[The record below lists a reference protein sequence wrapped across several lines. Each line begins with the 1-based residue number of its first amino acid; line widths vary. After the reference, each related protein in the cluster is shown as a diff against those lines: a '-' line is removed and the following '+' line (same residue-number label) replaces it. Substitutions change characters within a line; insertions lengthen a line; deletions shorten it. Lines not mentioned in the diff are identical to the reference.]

1 MAEDGKRK
9 DAPAAAAGQ
18 QRSKKKKTGNAGKWM
33 TPHQQAKAVLQK
45 DAGLQPGDTGIWVT
59 CARHQEGK
67 AAREVEVLFAEYAE
81 KMYGIK
87 TIHDSAPR
95 TTSSVADGDDVEE
108 QDEEEDIEAAIQRE
122 IAALTSKPNT
132 TTNNATEGADNN
144 GNRMIPVKMNVDC
157 LLFVKT
163 RPPVDPVA
171 FVRRICEDARR
182 CEEILGIM
190 RCRYVNRLTPVSVM
204 GKATEAG
211 VAEVAREV
219 LSGCFDLNG
228 KRSGDAD
235 AGQEEGGAKGEVS
248 TTEEIDSRRDGEDPG
263 RKPFTFAIR
272 PTIRNHSNLKR
283 DVVINTI
290 AGLIND
296 DRHKVNL
303 TAPDKVILVDIYQT
317 VCGMSVV
324 DGDWDELKRFNLTEL
339 YNQGRNAQK
348 PPGSKGQCQ

>member
-1 MAEDGKRK
+1 MAENGKRK

-18 QRSKKKKTGNAGKWM
+18 QGAKKKKTGNAGKW
-33 TPHQQAKAVLQK
+33 TTTHQQAKIVLQK
-45 DAGLQPGDTGIWVT
+45 DAGLQPGDTGVWVT

-87 TIHDSAPR
+87 SIRDGGDAEGQGEEGEDDE
-95 TTSSVADGDDVEE
+95 DGDL
-108 QDEEEDIEAAIQRE
+108 EAAIRRE
-122 IAALTSKPNT
+122 VAALTSKPSNS
-132 TTNNATEGADNN
+132 NSNSGEGGDH
-144 GNRMIPVKMNVDC
+144 NRMTPVKMNVDC

-182 CEEILGIM
+182 CGEIAGLM
-190 RCRYVNRLTPVSVM
+190 RCRYVNRLTPVSAM

-211 VAEVAREV
+211 LAEVAREV
-219 LSGCFDLNG
+219 LGGCFDLSG
-228 KRSGDAD
+228 KRSGGVGIC
-235 AGQEEGGAKGEVS
+235 AGQGEEGGGAMKAEEVPK
-248 TTEEIDSRRDGEDPG
+248 TEGTDSGREEEQEDPDKK
-263 RKPFTFAIR
+263 KPFTFAIR

-283 DVVINTI
+283 DVVINTV
-290 AGLIND
+290 AGLINNE
-296 DRHKVNL
+296 RHTVNL
-303 TAPDKVILVDIYQT
+303 GAPDKVILVDIYQT

-339 YNQGRNAQK
+339 YSQARNAKK
-348 PPGSKGQCQ
+348 P